1 MFFCS
6 YRNRDKSCRVFVPVR
21 DIIPCFMLPAIKDF
35 SSLVLSRIFLPIAAK
50 EFSSFLLQGVFL
62 SFALNDFIFSF
73 AVEDFS
79 SFLLSRIFFSFTT
92 EDFFLFLNH
101 FVHLDL
107 KLQPINSPFLIDFQ
121 SLESVK
127 VELDKTLKEV
137 TILRK
142 QSGAGEEKV
151 RNIYHEQTL

>member
-1 MFFCS
+1 M
-6 YRNRDKSCRVFVPVR
+6 
-21 DIIPCFMLPAIKDF
+21 
-35 SSLVLSRIFLPIAAK
+35 LSRI
-50 EFSSFLLQGVFL
+50 V
-62 SFALNDFIFSF
+62 
-73 AVEDFS
+73 
-79 SFLLSRIFFSFTT
+79 FSFTT

-151 RNIYHEQTL
+151 RNILIIFIMNILSRLKLLCLFLISIISG